1 MSPQSPRP
9 GEVSVELEVPFYD
22 LDSMR
27 IVWHGNY
34 LKYMERARTELFR
47 SCDLDME
54 TIVGLGFRLYIV
66 DVRCRYV
73 SPLAYGDRFRV
84 TARFADVENRMLIA
98 HNIYNLTRE
107 RRAARGRS
115 SVVTTTLEGEL
126 LLKTPDAIRRRLP
139 I

>member
-1 MSPQSPRP
+1 MSPRSLRP

-22 LDSMR
+22 LDPLQ

-34 LKYMERARTELFR
+34 LKYMERARTELYR
-47 SCDLDME
+47 SCGLDME
-54 TIVGLGFRLYIV
+54 TLLGLGFRLYIV

-73 SPLAYGDRFRV
+73 SPLTYGDRFRV
-84 TARFADVENRMLIA
+84 TAHFADVENRMLVA
-98 HNIYNLTRE
+98 HDIYNLTLQ

-115 SVVTTTLEGEL
+115 MVVTTTLEGEL

>member
-1 MSPQSPRP
+1 MSPRSLRS

-22 LDSMR
+22 LDPLR

-47 SCDLDME
+47 ACDLDME
-54 TIVGLGFRLYIV
+54 TISDLGFRFYIV
-66 DVRCRYV
+66 DVRCRYI
-73 SPLAYGDRFRV
+73 SPLCYGDRFRV
-84 TARFADVENRMLIA
+84 TARFADVENRMLVA
-98 HNIYNLTRE
+98 HEIYNFTRE

-115 SVVTTTLEGEL
+115 VVVTTSREGDL
-126 LLKTPDAIRRRLP
+126 LLKTPDAIRSRLP